1 MNKKK
6 NSTRN
11 RRGRGANNWPLLAL
25 LGGGLLVLLALF
37 ALRPGRSAVEV
48 SGQARLKADQQK
60 IDLGTVRL
68 GTPVTTQFVLT
79 NVGDQPLVFSQEPYV
94 EVVEG
99 C

>member
-1 MNKKK
+1 MTKR
-6 NSTRN
+6 NSTRTQH
-11 RRGRGANNWPLLAL
+11 RRLRRSLPLIVI
-25 LGGGLLVLLALF
+25 LGGAALIALAVF
-37 ALRPGRSAVEV
+37 ALRPGRATIEV
-48 SGQARLKADQQK
+48 TGQAKLEADQQK

-79 NVGDQPLVFSQEPYV
+79 NVGDQALVFSQEPYV

>member
-1 MNKKK
+1 MTKR
-6 NSTRN
+6 NSTRTQH
-11 RRGRGANNWPLLAL
+11 RRLRRSLPLIVI
-25 LGGGLLVLLALF
+25 LGGAALIALAVF
-37 ALRPGRSAVEV
+37 ALRPGRATIEV
-48 SGQARLKADQQK
+48 TGQAKLEADQQK